1 MMLST
6 LILLLATGAPV
17 LQNPGF
23 EASQTFQGWT
33 THIHEKTGRD
43 PVIRIDGGSFKEG
56 KQSLVIE
63 VNDPADVSVSQSIFL
78 PVGSLWRVKGW
89 IKIENLGSKRDTVV
103 SGLINVQT
111 PAGSLAKTPTR
122 FGTSPWGE
130 AEATF
135 RVASPGEVNI
145 SLVLIGSG
153 KGTGRVWFDDIH
165 LEAVTEPSAPQP
177 EEVRISSQR
186 ISRLPIDAKQGGQFI
201 EPLCNLIPSMIA
213 QQVNSTSFEE
223 EPPCKFVYKSEID
236 KPYRPWYPD
245 GVVHLAQFSLDTD
258 DPFNGKRSQKI
269 ELPAANTWAGISQ
282 DGFYLKKGITYRF
295 QMHLRGEGNV
305 PVRAFLHGNGGLLAN
320 PVSLG
325 LASKDWKRVTGEFRA
340 NTDTDLA
347 TLTIEFE
354 GPGTLWVDRI
364 YLIGEDAVLGIWRPD
379 VVAALKEMNPGIIRF
394 GGSTI
399 EDYEWD
405 QSIGS
410 WDDRVPFTTVWGD
423 LEPNFIGE
431 EEFVQLCHHVGAE
444 PLICVRWSG
453 KKPDDAAAQVEYFNG
468 GFETRWGKQRAKNG
482 HPAPYKVKFWQIG
495 NEVGGPEYDKTVG
508 AFAEAMKKS
517 DPSIKILS
525 SFPSAET
532 LKYGGGYLDYL
543 SPHHYEC
550 ADLVGKESEFNSLRN
565 QVMRYG
571 DGKDVRVAV
580 TEWNTTAGE
589 WGLGRGMLQTLGNA
603 LSCSRYLNL
612 LHRHADLAEIAIRS
626 NLVDSFGSGVIMTGP
641 GWYYLSPTY
650 YAQGLYSKSAGSFPL
665 RLERSAELPWQ
676 LQEPDLG
683 ATLSSDGK
691 TLRIYGVNSTANFL
705 TIKFR
710 LADFSSSVTGGT
722 IHVMKDR
729 EGSLSS
735 EVMNSRDD
743 PKRVISVAQAAN
755 VKGKDFE
762 VRFQPFSL
770 SLLELALGN

>member
-1 MMLST
+1 MLST
-6 LILLLATGAPV
+6 LMLLLATGTPV

-23 EASQTFQGWT
+23 EASQTLQGWT
-33 THIHEKTGRD
+33 SYIHEKTGRD

-63 VNDPADVSVSQSIFL
+63 VNDPADVSVSQRIFL

-89 IKIENLGSKRDTVV
+89 IKTEKLASKGDTDVF
-103 SGLINVQT
+103 GLIDVQT

-122 FGTSPWGE
+122 LGTSPWGE

-135 RVASPGEVNI
+135 RVAPPGELNI
-145 SLVLIGSG
+145 SLFLIGSG
-153 KGTGRVWFDDIH
+153 KGTGRVWFDDIR
-165 LEAVTEPSAPQP
+165 LETVTESSATQP
-177 EEVRISSQR
+177 EEVRITSQR

-245 GVVHLAQFSLDTD
+245 GAVHLAQFSFDTNN
-258 DPFNGKRSQKI
+258 PFNGKRSQKI
-269 ELPAANTWAGISQ
+269 ELPATYSWAGISQ
-282 DGFYLKKGITYRF
+282 DGFYLKKGLSYRC
-295 QMHLRGEGNV
+295 QMHLRSEGNV
-305 PVRAFLHGNGGLLAN
+305 PVRAVLHGSGGLLAN

-325 LASKDWKRVTGEFRA
+325 RAPQDWKSVAGEFRA
-340 NTDTDLA
+340 NTDTDNA

-354 GPGTLWVDRI
+354 GAGTLWLDRI

-379 VVAALKEMNPGIIRF
+379 VAGALKEMSPGIIRF
-394 GGSTI
+394 GGSAI
-399 EDYEWD
+399 EAYEWD

-410 WDDRVPFTTVWGD
+410 WDTRVPFTTFWGD
-423 LEPNFIGE
+423 LEPNFVGE
-431 EEFVQLCHHVGAE
+431 EEFVELCHYAGAE
-444 PLICVRWSG
+444 PLICIRWSG
-453 KKPDDAAAQVEYFNG
+453 KKPEDAAAQVEYFNG
-468 GFETRWGKQRAKNG
+468 GIETRWGKLRAENG
-482 HPAPYKVKFWQIG
+482 HPEPYKVEYWQIG
-495 NEVGGPEYDKTVG
+495 NEIGGPQYDATVR

-550 ADLVGKESEFNSLRN
+550 ADLLGKDREFDSLHN

-571 DGKDVRVAV
+571 AAKEVRVAV
-580 TEWNTTAGE
+580 TEWNTTAGQ

-603 LSCSRYLNL
+603 LSCSRYHNL
-612 LHRHADLAEIAIRS
+612 IQRHADLTEIAIRS
-626 NLVDSFGSGVIMTGP
+626 NLVDSFGSGVIITGP

-650 YAQGLYSKSAGSFPL
+650 YAQVLYSRSAGSFPL
-665 RLERSAELPWQ
+665 RLERSTELPWQ
-676 LQEPDLG
+676 LQEPDLS
-683 ATLSSDGK
+683 ATMSSDAK
-691 TLRIYGVNSTANFL
+691 ILRIYGVNSTAKAL
-705 TIKFR
+705 RLKFR
-710 LADFSSSVTGGT
+710 LSDFSSSVTGGT
-722 IHVMKDR
+722 VHIVKDR
-729 EGSLSS
+729 DGSLSS
-735 EVMNSRDD
+735 EVVNRRDD
-743 PKRVISVAQAAN
+743 PNRVVSVSRAAN
-755 VKGKDFE
+755 IKGNDFE
-762 VRFQPFSL
+762 VRFQPLSL
-770 SLLELALGN
+770 TLLELTLGN